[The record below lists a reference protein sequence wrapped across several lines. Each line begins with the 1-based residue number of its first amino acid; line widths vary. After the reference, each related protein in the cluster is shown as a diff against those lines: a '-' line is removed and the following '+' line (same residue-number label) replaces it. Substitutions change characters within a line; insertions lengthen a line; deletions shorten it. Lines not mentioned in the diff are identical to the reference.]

1 MLAHISLIGGAV
13 AALCVVAIIP
23 WILGVPGDPGE
34 PGHESNYARGWKMGL
49 GVILVYPVV
58 WALNFL
64 PYFIFRGLVSP
75 AAQAS
80 WQNLS
85 QWIGAVALVAAIVR
99 LAWAFRVLN
108 KGA

>member
-1 MLAHISLIGGAV
+1 MLPSFPLLSGAV

-23 WILGVPGDPGE
+23 WILGVPGDPGP

-49 GVILVYPVV
+49 GVIIVYPLV
-58 WALNFL
+58 WALDFL

-75 AAQAS
+75 SAQAS
-80 WQNLS
+80 WQNIS
-85 QWIGAVALVAAIVR
+85 QWIGAIALVAAILR
-99 LAWAFRVLN
+99 LSWAFRVLS